1 MSSAYTEQ
9 LVKKSSTMGQMTL
22 RAAAIVAGIVITY
35 ILLVLVGIVSLVAA
49 FAIIYG
55 IYYLFVMTDIEYEY
69 TLVNGELNIDT
80 VYGRNKRKHSGT
92 YDLRKCEFIA
102 SADSSAAALYGKSSQ
117 MKTMD
122 FTSGNGSEGVYLMVT
137 AYGAGNAR
145 IYFEPNEEM
154 VTAMKSQA
162 PGKFKEY

>member
-69 TLVNGELNIDT
+69 TLVNGELN
-80 VYGRNKRKHSGT
+80 
-92 YDLRKCEFIA
+92 
-102 SADSSAAALYGKSSQ
+102 
-117 MKTMD
+117 
-122 FTSGNGSEGVYLMVT
+122 
-137 AYGAGNAR
+137 
-145 IYFEPNEEM
+145 
-154 VTAMKSQA
+154 
-162 PGKFKEY
+162 